1 MFFKRKKKIVSAKQ
15 EIALEPFTK
24 ADLKQLIL
32 WITSP
37 HLLVQWG
44 GPKFQYPLSKR
55 QLKIHM
61 QEAFDSPDTKKIF
74 KVVNTV
80 TEEHIGHCELE
91 DIDQE
96 KKTAKLTRLLV
107 GAKECRG
114 LGRGEQ
120 ITSKLL
126 KYAFEELG
134 LETVSLNVFAYNK
147 TAIYCYQKVGFQVVD
162 VQKEMREFAGEQY
175 DLLLMKIT
183 KSIFQGQ

>member
-1 MFFKRKKKIVSAKQ
+1 MFFKRKKKIVNAKQ
-15 EIALEPFTK
+15 EIVLEPFTK
-24 ADLKQLIL
+24 ADIKQLIL

-44 GPKFQYPLSKR
+44 GPKFQYPLNKR
-55 QLKIHM
+55 QLKKHIE
-61 QEAFDSPDTKKIF
+61 EALAAPEKKKIF
-74 KVVNTV
+74 KVVNTE
-80 TEEHIGHCELE
+80 TGEHIGHCELIA
-91 DIDQE
+91 IDYE
-96 KKTAKLTRLLV
+96 KRTAKLVRLLV

-120 ITSKLL
+120 ITRKLL
-126 KYAFEELG
+126 NYAFDELG

-147 TAIYCYQKVGFQVVD
+147 TAIYCYQKMGFQVVD

-183 KSIFQGQ
+183 KSIFQGL